1 GKQERA
7 PLILRQS
14 ALELPAHQRMQLGV
28 LVDRAIDA
36 HKQSLRLERGEVR
49 LEIERRSGGA
59 RSRRPTRIGAD
70 VEHGRDLLVSP
81 QRTICRDCNAML
93 SVYRRPPRCAVP
105 GIRPWAR
112 SISAPASRASKI
124 RPC

>member
-1 GKQERA
+1 M
-7 PLILRQS
+7 LRQS

-36 HKQSLRLERGEVR
+36 HEQPLRLERGEVG

-59 RSRRPTRIGAD
+59 PSRRPVRIGAD

-81 QRTICRDCNAML
+81 LTYDLWRLQCNAFGV
-93 SVYRRPPRCAVP
+93 S
-105 GIRPWAR
+105 
-112 SISAPASRASKI
+112 SAAAFALLRGSDHGR
-124 RPC
+124 